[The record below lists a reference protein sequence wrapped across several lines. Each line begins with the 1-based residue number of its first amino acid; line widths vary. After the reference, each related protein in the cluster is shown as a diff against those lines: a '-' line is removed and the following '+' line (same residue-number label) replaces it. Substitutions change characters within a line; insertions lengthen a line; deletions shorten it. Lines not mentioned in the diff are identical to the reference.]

1 MFPSNLKNC
10 ACFSGFQVSAGTLAV
25 SLAKNSN
32 SAAPGQAGGSVQDEI
47 KKLEQE
53 RNQAILHGDTAAL
66 DRMSSADYTVIN
78 LRGELLNKT
87 QIVNGFK
94 SGAIKYDSREL
105 SDLNVRV
112 YGSTAVVT
120 GRVIQKA
127 MENGKDTSGEHRFT
141 WVLVKEKG
149 SWVSVAVQTT
159 TIAK

>member
-1 MFPSNLKNC
+1 MKRILSF
-10 ACFSGFQVSAGTLAV
+10 CFLTLAIAFLAV
-25 SLAKNSN
+25 SFGMSSK
-32 SAAPGQAGGSVQDEI
+32 SAASGQMYGNAQDEI

-53 RNQAILHGDTAAL
+53 RNQAIVRNDAAAL

-87 QIVNGFK
+87 QIVDGFK

-112 YGSTAVVT
+112 YGNTAVVT
-120 GRVIQKA
+120 GRITQKA

-141 WVLVKEKG
+141 RVLVKEKG

>member
-1 MFPSNLKNC
+1 MKRILSF
-10 ACFSGFQVSAGTLAV
+10 CFLTVAIAFLAV
-25 SLAKNSN
+25 SFGMSSKSVAS
-32 SAAPGQAGGSVQDEI
+32 GQMYGNAQDEI

-53 RNQAILHGDTAAL
+53 RNQAIVRNDAAAL

-120 GRVIQKA
+120 GRVNQKA

-141 WVLVKEKG
+141 RVLVKEKG